1 MTTISAIAIFQMVAF
16 IGLLLIALRQHL
28 SGIDGF
34 KVFRTLTL
42 GMLFEVMT
50 SIFTTAAAHGTPDH
64 WMPAFGLVF
73 GAVLFGFALLHE
85 VESVKTVSAEA

>member
-16 IGLLLIALRQHL
+16 IGVLLIALKQHL
-28 SGIDGF
+28 SGNQGF

-42 GMLFEVMT
+42 GMLFEVFA
-50 SIFTTAAAHGTPDH
+50 SVFTHSAAIGTPDH
-64 WMPAFGLVF
+64 WMPAFGMVF

-85 VESVKTVSAEA
+85 VESVKTVSTEA

>member
-16 IGLLLIALRQHL
+16 IGVLLIALKQHL
-28 SGIDGF
+28 SGNQGF

-42 GMLFEVMT
+42 GMLFEVFA
-50 SIFTTAAAHGTPDH
+50 SVFTHSAAIGTPDH
-64 WMPAFGLVF
+64 WMPAFGMVF

-85 VESVKTVSAEA
+85 VESAKKVPVEA